1 MEHNANIMIVEDS
14 PTQAI
19 KLQIILEEAGYTVS
33 VAENGKGAL
42 DALEN
47 SIPDVII
54 TDIIMP
60 DMNGYEL
67 CGAIKGDKRFKNIP
81 VILLTSL
88 SDPKDVLGGL
98 EYGADNFITKPYT
111 KEFLLSRLDY
121 VLINKKMREQQPE
134 SIGLSIFFGGK
145 QHIINSDKAQIL
157 DLFFSSFQNAV
168 HKNKELEATLKDLKV
183 AQKELVEAK
192 LIAESAA
199 HAKADFLATMS
210 HEIRTPMN
218 GVIGMTELLKD
229 TPMNEEQL
237 EFLQIIQ
244 DSGENL
250 LTIINDI
257 LDFSKIESGKL
268 ELERIP
274 INLLE
279 NIEGVVDL
287 LSAKTKEKN
296 LELIHYIF
304 PDVPPMIIGDPVR
317 IRQIIINLVN
327 NAIKFTSKGEIL
339 IAVKLLEKDKNGKIK
354 LRFSVKDTGI
364 GIPEDKIDSLF
375 SAFSQVDTST
385 TRKYGGTGL
394 GLAISKRL
402 VEIMGGEIWVES
414 EAGKGSTFHFTI
426 ITEESTEA
434 NWNLATHFGIKIPQL
449 KNMNVLIVD
458 DNATNRNILTL
469 QCRKWGLVV
478 HSTED
483 HTAAIAKMKSDIS
496 FNLVLLD
503 MCLPEKTGIDIATEI
518 RKIDQKVP
526 IILLSSIDK
535 PDGIEFP
542 GKLFSAFLP
551 KPIKQKNLFKTIM
564 KAVSKPEDSIIK
576 KDDKKTE
583 INYKSKINSD
593 FALEYPFKIL
603 IAEDNI
609 INQKLADKVMA
620 KMGYKITI
628 VNNGIEAV
636 EYVKTGNYNLVLMDC
651 QMPEMDGY
659 DATGE
664 IRKMQGDIKNI
675 PIIAMTANAMEGDK
689 EKCLQAGMSDYISK
703 PIKIQNIQ
711 DILKKWYS
719 LFVDGG

>member
-1 MEHNANIMIVEDS
+1 MEKLANIMIVEDS
-14 PTQAI
+14 PTQAV
-19 KLQIILEEAGYTVS
+19 KLQIILEEAGYTVTVS
-33 VAENGKGAL
+33 ENGK
-42 DALEN
+42 DALRRLKDKL
-47 SIPDVII
+47 PDVII

-67 CGAIKGDKRFKNIP
+67 CSIIKADDHLNNIP

-111 KEFLLSRLDY
+111 KEFLLSRIDY

-134 SIGLSIFFGGK
+134 SIGLSIYFGGR
-145 QHIINSDKAQIL
+145 QHIINSNKAQIL
-157 DLFFSSFQNAV
+157 DLFFSSFENAV
-168 HKNKELEATLKDLKV
+168 HKNKELESTLKDLKKT
-183 AQKELVEAK
+183 QKELEKAK
-192 LIAESAA
+192 QIAESAA
-199 HAKADFLATMS
+199 RAKADFLATMS

-218 GVIGMTELLKD
+218 GIIGMTELLKD
-229 TPMNEEQL
+229 TPMNEEQRD
-237 EFLQIIQ
+237 FMQIIQ

-287 LSAKTKEKN
+287 LTTKAKEKK
-296 LELIHYIF
+296 LELIHFIF
-304 PDVPPMIIGDPVR
+304 PDVPPVIIGDPVR

-327 NAIKFTSKGEIL
+327 NALKFTSKGEIL
-339 IAVKLLEKDKNGKIK
+339 IAVKLVEKDKSGKIK

-402 VEIMGGEIWVES
+402 VELMGGEIWVES
-414 EAGKGSTFHFTI
+414 VAGKGSTFHFTI
-426 ITEESTEA
+426 STEESIESKS
-434 NWNLATHFGIKIPQL
+434 NLATHFGLKIPQL

-458 DNATNRNILTL
+458 DNTTNRNILTL

-478 HSTED
+478 HATEN
-483 HTAAIAKMKSDIS
+483 HTTAIAKMKSNIS

-503 MCLPEKTGIDIATEI
+503 MCLPEKTGIDIAKEI

-535 PDGIEFP
+535 PGGIEFP
-542 GKLFSAFLP
+542 GELFSAFIS
-551 KPIKQKNLFKTIM
+551 KPIKQKHLFKTIM
-564 KAVSKPEDSIIK
+564 NAVRDSENPQLQKPDN
-576 KDDKKTE
+576 KTE
-583 INYKSKINSD
+583 INHESKINAN
-593 FALEYPFKIL
+593 FALQYPFQIL
-603 IAEDNI
+603 LVEDNL
-609 INQKLADKVMA
+609 INQKLAKKVLE

-628 VNNGIEAV
+628 VKNGLEAL
-636 EYVKTGNYNLVLMDC
+636 ESVKTGKYNLILMDC

-659 DATGE
+659 EATME
-664 IRKMQGDIKNI
+664 IRKMSGNIKDI

-689 EKCLQAGMSDYISK
+689 EKCLLAGMSDYISK

-711 DILKKWYS
+711 DILMKWHS
-719 LFVDGG
+719 KLVNG